1 MHPATQR
8 FWKFVGESGFWK
20 HFGKLHTSLYRL
32 TGGTI
37 GHSTGQLAHLLLT
50 TTGRTSGE
58 PRTVPVT
65 YMGDADAF
73 VLVASNGGAD
83 RHPGWWLNLEK
94 TPRARVQIGSETFDV
109 VAAKAAAEERARLWP
124 RLKAMN
130 PFYAIYEHLT
140 EREIPVVILRRVE
153 ASTPSGR

>member
-20 HFGKLHTSLYRL
+20 NVGKLHTSLYRL

-37 GHSTGQLAHLLLT
+37 GHSVGQLANLLLT
-50 TTGRTSGE
+50 TSGRKSGE
-58 PRTVPVT
+58 PRTVPLT
-65 YMGDADAF
+65 YMRDADTF

-83 RHPGWWLNLEK
+83 RHPDWWLNLEK
-94 TPRARVQIGSETFDV
+94 TPRAQVQVGGETFAV
-109 VAAKAAAEERARLWP
+109 VASKANPEERARLWP

-130 PFYAIYEHLT
+130 PFYAMYEQLT
-140 EREIPVVILRRVE
+140 EREIPVVLLRRAG
-153 ASTPSGR
+153 ASTESQR